1 MGDEIVIGLGN
12 YRESSFKPGSK
23 LKGNSIHLGTAKYSA
38 YGALTTTSL
47 YARVTSL
54 CKANCFRP

>member
-12 YRESSFKPGSK
+12 YRESSFKLRSN
-23 LKGNSIHLGTAKYSA
+23 LKGNSIHLGTGKYCD

-54 CKANCFRP
+54 CKANYFRP